1 MGISMKVGV
10 IGIGD
15 IAKKAYLPVLSRYDD
30 IEIHLCTR
38 NEDTLKEASA
48 TYQIEHTYNQM
59 EDLINSG
66 IQAAFV
72 HSSTASHEEIVD
84 KLLEHKIHVYVDK
97 PITYDGHSSK
107 RLVEKAKE
115 NGLLLMVG
123 FNRRFAPPY
132 VPLKEL
138 SNPNLIIVEKHRA
151 HHPDDARIFVFDD
164 FIHVIDTLLNLY
176 PYDIE
181 NFNVQGK
188 IVDGQLYYVILQLQS
203 KQGTAIGIMNR
214 DSGINEEIVKVFS
227 PEETRV
233 VRNINEAT
241 FYKGRQSI
249 VQGTDDWEPTLHKR
263 GFYHMTRKFIDAV
276 RDKTMSHW
284 DYEQDLKRHEI
295 AERIVQK
302 LNEMKE

>member
-1 MGISMKVGV
+1 MKVGM

-15 IAKKAYLPVLSRYDD
+15 IAQKAYLPVLSHYTD
-30 IEIHLCTR
+30 IDIHLCTR
-38 NEDTLKEASA
+38 NQETLEQVAS
-48 TYQIEHTYNQM
+48 TYKIKHTYDSID
-59 EDLINSG
+59 ELLESDIE
-66 IQAAFV
+66 AAFV
-72 HSSTASHEEIVD
+72 HSSTESHEEIVD
-84 KLLEHKIHVYVDK
+84 QLLEHNIHVFVDK
-97 PITYDGHSSK
+97 PISYDFDSSK

-115 NGLLLMVG
+115 KGLILMVG

-132 VPLKEL
+132 EPLKEL
-138 SNPNLIIVEKHRA
+138 VDPNMIIVEKHRA